1 MNTRIIFPLIFAAV
15 LFFAK
20 TGAAAQEANSS
31 GHQENISE
39 RIQLT
44 IFQNKT
50 ILPNKVARSQM
61 ELDRY
66 RNEIDN
72 GTRQGVIGSSIGF
85 VSNLAARSIVSIIE
99 KSRAK
104 RTVEWASPTTRD
116 YFYKDISFLG
126 PLDPSG
132 MQFSGFSMSRTI
144 NTDNSENKADSI
156 ALYLQ
161 CSLPDS
167 LIKSFIANSRF
178 TLQLD
183 TLIIDLSK
191 VQAKYTAKKKISFEI
206 SITMTSTWLD
216 ENLAIHENQKLG
228 EFRICLP
235 DIKFDKNNPKVTY
248 GKKDSNNL
256 LSGFCFFI
264 PRSYGAYVN
273 GQQYK
278 ECWGKGEFDIT
289 INVVEST
296 GRSGKRNSTAEF
308 ALEYFQSEFPSA
320 IQGLATNDNIMGAK
334 TVKIINSY

>member
-1 MNTRIIFPLIFAAV
+1 MANRLILIITLAIASV
-15 LFFAK
+15 
-20 TGAAAQEANSS
+20 AQMSA
-31 GHQENISE
+31 
-39 RIQLT
+39 
-44 IFQNKT
+44 
-50 ILPNKVARSQM
+50 
-61 ELDRY
+61 
-66 RNEIDN
+66 
-72 GTRQGVIGSSIGF
+72 QGVIGSLKLHPVFGNTITNIIDTGDVIYYVSDNTLYSYDKANDESDSYSRNNRLNDCSI
-85 VSNLAARSIVSIIE
+85 
-99 KSRAK
+99 
-104 RTVEWASPTTRD
+104 
-116 YFYKDISFLG
+116 KDIYYNNDRKYLAVDG
-126 PLDPSG
+126 G
-132 MQFSGFSMSRTI
+132 MF
-144 NTDNSENKADSI
+144 DNPRY
-156 ALYLQ
+156 ALY
-161 CSLPDS
+161 
-167 LIKSFIANSRF
+167 
-178 TLQLD
+178 
-183 TLIIDLSK
+183 
-191 VQAKYTAKKKISFEI
+191 QAKYTAKKKISFEI

-308 ALEYFQSEFPSA
+308 ALEYLQSEFPSA

-334 TVKIINSY
+334 TVKIITSY